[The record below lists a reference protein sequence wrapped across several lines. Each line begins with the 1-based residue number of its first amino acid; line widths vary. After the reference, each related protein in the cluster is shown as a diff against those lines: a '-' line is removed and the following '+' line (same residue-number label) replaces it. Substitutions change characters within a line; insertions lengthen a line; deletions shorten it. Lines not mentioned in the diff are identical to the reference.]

1 MNRRILALLLGLL
14 MVMGLL
20 AGCGRIEAASTGV
33 PYLEDNLQL
42 VEDAD
47 EDVQAFQN
55 AEQQR
60 LDSILEALGD
70 TLTEEEAPGVT
81 LSEEDRQQVV
91 EAAREEMI
99 AYLQEQGDV
108 EDPEAAVDAALA
120 EVLGEDAPATAAPA
134 LPEPTG
140 PPAQAEAPE
149 LTVTEDGVYT
159 SPEEVALYIHTYGHL
174 PDNFITKNEAKDLG
188 WDSGRGNLQDVA
200 PGKSIGGD
208 RFGNYEGLLPKGN
221 YKECDVN
228 YSGGFR
234 GAERLIYGTDGSVYY
249 TSDHYQTFTQLY

>member
-1 MNRRILALLLGLL
+1 MNKRLLALLLGLL
-14 MVMGLL
+14 MVLGLL
-20 AGCGRIEAASTGV
+20 SGCGHIEAASTGV

-47 EDVQAFQN
+47 EDVQEFQN

-60 LDSILEALGD
+60 LDNLLEALDGA
-70 TLTEEEAPGVT
+70 LSEEEAPGVT

-99 AYLQEQGDV
+99 EYLREQGDV

-174 PDNFITKNEAKDLG
+174 PDNFITKNEARDLG
-188 WDSGRGNLQDVA
+188 WDASRGNLQDVA

-249 TSDHYQTFTQLY
+249 TNDHYQTFTQLY